1 MSTDRY
7 TVRSYDMVA
16 AEYAAEAAAMPE
28 RVATEMRLSLRSGDQ
43 RPAHRHFEGFRR
55 TASREWF

>member
-1 MSTDRY
+1 MNTDRD

-28 RVATEMRLSLRSGDQ
+28 
-43 RPAHRHFEGFRR
+43 
-55 TASREWF
+55 